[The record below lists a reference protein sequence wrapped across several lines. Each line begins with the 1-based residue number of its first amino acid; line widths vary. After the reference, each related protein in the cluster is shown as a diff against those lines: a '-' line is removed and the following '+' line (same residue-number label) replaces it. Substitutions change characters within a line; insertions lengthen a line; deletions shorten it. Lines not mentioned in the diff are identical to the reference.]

1 MADDSLRMAQVLSS
15 NGLKEGQ
22 NFGICGFNNYEFIT
36 TLFGGLIVG
45 GVAVPINGDT
55 SLGIKN
61 KKSWDFLNN
70 KNFNL
75 YFFRANFDNYWG
87 EKNQIYDNHY
97 S

>member
-22 NFGICGFNNYEFIT
+22 HFGICGFNNYEFVT

-55 SLGIKN
+55 SLGMKDREL
-61 KKSWDFLNN
+61 SDF
-70 KNFNL
+70 
-75 YFFRANFDNYWG
+75 
-87 EKNQIYDNHY
+87 
-97 S
+97 